1 MVERIDLGARG
12 RVEASPERFLAS
24 LRGPTLFRRAG
35 RDPSRVR
42 VASGLMHGNEP
53 SGFRAVHRALSE
65 DLTPETDVWFLVGAV
80 EAALAPPGFA
90 HRMLPGR
97 RDLNR
102 CWRAPFD
109 GPDGEAAR
117 DALST
122 LLAVTPEA
130 VVDLHNNTG
139 RNPAYVLSSRVDA
152 AAITLCGHFA
162 TRLVHNEIRLGTFVE
177 AFDHLCPAATVE
189 CGRAGDP
196 QADATAWAGLQR
208 FLRASSFS
216 GLAVEAEPVAVL
228 RDPARVRLR
237 EGLSLAF
244 AERPIDGVDV
254 TFDAEVD
261 RHNFETLAAGSVLA
275 WVRPEV
281 AWPVEA
287 VDASGRALSRALF
300 SLDAGALVTRAP
312 MVPIMMTTSVAAATS
327 DCLFYAAHHTG

>member
-1 MVERIDLGARG
+1 MVERIELGAHG

-24 LRGPTLFRRAG
+24 LSGPTLFHREG
-35 RDPSRVR
+35 RDRSRVR
-42 VASGLMHGNEP
+42 VVSGLMHGNEP
-53 SGFRAVHRALSE
+53 SGFRAVHRALCE
-65 DLTPETDVWFLVGAV
+65 DVTAETDVWFLVGAV

-109 GPDGEAAR
+109 GPDGAAAR
-117 DALST
+117 DALDT

-139 RNPAYVLSSRVDA
+139 RNPAYILSSRVDA
-152 AAITLCGHFA
+152 ASVNLCALFA
-162 TRLVHNEIRLGTFVE
+162 SRLVHNEIRLGTFVE

-208 FLRASSFS
+208 FLRAPSF
-216 GLAVEAEPVAVL
+216 ADVVVEAEPVSVL
-228 RDPARVRLR
+228 RDPVRVRLR
-237 EGLSLAF
+237 EGLTLAF
-244 AERPIDGVDV
+244 AERPRDDVDV

-261 RHNFETLAAGSVLA
+261 RHNFETLAAGAQLA
-275 WVRPEV
+275 WVRDAA

-287 VDASGRALSRALF
+287 VDAAGRDVARELF
-300 SLDAGALVTRAP
+300 SVDAGALVTRAP

-327 DCLFYAAHHTG
+327 DCLFYAAHRTG